1 MLTCTYRCFMISPTQ
16 ADASNEEP
24 SLALPGKYFREPEI
38 ERDNVSLANIIIN
51 PNTETVCIDF

>member
-1 MLTCTYRCFMISPTQ
+1 MISPTQ

-38 ERDNVSLANIIIN
+38 ERDNVSLANIIK